1 MKIYPL
7 QFDPILKE
15 RIWGGTK
22 LKTEFNKKNQ
32 VMDFFTNS
40 NLFQS
45 IKSKRRDKL
54 KTSSI
59 HILVK

>member
-1 MKIYPL
+1 ML
-7 QFDPILKE
+7 TSM
-15 RIWGGTK
+15 R
-22 LKTEFNKKNQ
+22 KTEFNKKNQ